1 MIPRH
6 QEADALAATKF
17 SPPRA
22 PAGWVDRPRLV
33 TALEDGVQG
42 PLTLLAAGAG
52 AGKSALLSAWAAQRT
67 GTGPLAWLSLEPA
80 DADRRRFWRAV
91 FEALRRAGAPE
102 PVASLAPHP
111 AEDVGLV
118 IPALV
123 NALET
128 LDEPLVL
135 VLDDLHELGDS
146 PAIADL
152 DRLLRH
158 PPPGLRIVIST
169 RIDPALRVGR
179 LRLEGAIRELREAAL
194 AFTLDESAA
203 LLAAAGAELEPEDMR
218 RLWARTEGWAAGLR
232 LAALTLRDHPD
243 AQGFVA
249 AFAGD
254 DIAMADYLI
263 TEVLARQPP
272 ELADFLLRVSVA
284 GVLSADLAAA
294 VADEPR
300 AADLLRR
307 LEREHALITTM
318 DGPDGPW
325 YRCHPLL
332 RELLQTRLRH
342 ELPGELPRLHRRAA
356 DWYVAAGRPGDAL
369 RHAAQAEAWDVAAA
383 LASEHW
389 LPLLLTGEIAT
400 LRGVLDGFPAARVA
414 GDAELALAMAATRL
428 DAGEWEAGLPM
439 LERAEELGGS
449 VPAGRAANFAL
460 GVAVARLVDG
470 RVRGRVA
477 AAEAAAD
484 RIALAAPPREL
495 RAFAELNVGLAQ
507 LWTGRAAEAVVCLRA
522 ARRGAEATGHAWLEL
537 LARSHLAV
545 HAVLTGALGQAREL
559 AEDALSFAER
569 HGWARTWAA
578 GVAEGALSAV
588 ALERNRL
595 DAAERHF
602 SHGSELLA
610 LAGDA
615 PLRGGSALH
624 AARLHLA
631 RGRAEA
637 ALQAIE
643 RYDDRLA
650 DWPVREDLNGV
661 AVALRARSL
670 AALGRHAD
678 GAAVIERDGPMVGGA
693 SESGALAHL
702 RLLAGDPED
711 ALAILGPW
719 LDDEATPALTVRAEL
734 WVLAALAS
742 DARADHKEAAEA
754 LERALDIA
762 EPLGLRRPF
771 CMFGANVRVLLRRQV
786 RLGTAH
792 RSLVDQLLQE
802 LDPQARAAAPHD
814 TYAEALSEREA
825 AVLRFLPT
833 MMSNQEIAAE
843 LFVSVNTV
851 KSHLKAI
858 YRKLDVADRREAVR
872 RARALELLAP

>member
-1 MIPRH
+1 MSPRH

-33 TALEDGVQG
+33 TALEDGLQG

-67 GTGPLAWLSLEPA
+67 CTGPLAWLSLEPA

-102 PVASLAPHP
+102 PIASLAPHP

-158 PPPGLRIVIST
+158 PSPGLRIVIST
-169 RIDPALRVGR
+169 RMDPALRVGR
-179 LRLEGAIRELREAAL
+179 LRLEGAIRELREADL
-194 AFTLDESAA
+194 AFTLDESAT
-203 LLAAAGAELEPEDMR
+203 LLAAAGVELEPEVMR
-218 RLWARTEGWAAGLR
+218 SLWARTEGWAAGLR

-243 AQGFVA
+243 AAGFVA

-254 DIAMADYLI
+254 DIAMADYLVA
-263 TEVLARQPP
+263 EVLARQPP
-272 ELADFLLRVSVA
+272 ELRRLPAPHLGGR
-284 GVLSADLAAA
+284 GHQRR
-294 VADEPR
+294 PRRRGHGR
-300 AADLLRR
+300 AARGRAAPPARARARADHRDR
-307 LEREHALITTM
+307 
-318 DGPDGPW
+318 GPDGPW
-325 YRCHPLL
+325 HRCHPLL
-332 RELLQTRLRH
+332 RELLQSRLRFQ
-342 ELPGELPRLHRRAA
+342 LPGELPRLHRRAA
-356 DWYVAAGRPGDAL
+356 DWYVAAGAAGDAL

-383 LASEHW
+383 LATEHW

-414 GDAELALAMAATRL
+414 GDAELALAMAAMRL
-428 DAGEWEAGLPM
+428 DVGEWEAGLPL
-439 LERAEELGGS
+439 LERAEELAGT
-449 VPAGRAANFAL
+449 VPADRAADFAL
-460 GVAVARLVDG
+460 GVAVARLVHA

-477 AAEAAAD
+477 AAESS
-484 RIALAAPPREL
+484 RTGSRSRCR
-495 RAFAELNVGLAQ
+495 RARSARSPSSTSGSCSC
-507 LWTGRAAEAVVCLRA
+507 GRAARGRPLVCLRA

-559 AEDALSFAER
+559 AEDALEFAAR

-610 LAGDA
+610 LAGDP

-631 RGRAEA
+631 RGRADA
-637 ALQAIE
+637 GPPG
-643 RYDDRLA
+643 DR
-650 DWPVREDLNGV
+650 
-661 AVALRARSL
+661 ALRRAGWRIGRCATTSTASRSRSAPARS
-670 AALGRHAD
+670 R
-678 GAAVIERDGPMVGGA
+678 R
-693 SESGALAHL
+693 S
-702 RLLAGDPED
+702 AG
-711 ALAILGPW
+711 
-719 LDDEATPALTVRAEL
+719 TR
-734 WVLAALAS
+734 
-742 DARADHKEAAEA
+742 
-754 LERALDIA
+754 
-762 EPLGLRRPF
+762 
-771 CMFGANVRVLLRRQV
+771 
-786 RLGTAH
+786 TA
-792 RSLVDQLLQE
+792 
-802 LDPQARAAAPHD
+802 PP
-814 TYAEALSEREA
+814 
-825 AVLRFLPT
+825 
-833 MMSNQEIAAE
+833 
-843 LFVSVNTV
+843 
-851 KSHLKAI
+851 
-858 YRKLDVADRREAVR
+858 
-872 RARALELLAP
+872 